1 MKLIPAEIRE
11 DLNLR
16 IESVKRHMK
25 HLEMD
30 ALIVATATNLFYTT
44 SRVFKGYV
52 YIHKN
57 EKPIWFLIKPDI
69 FENDEEII
77 KIRKPEEIPAKL
89 SELKREQP
97 KAVGYEFDDLSYSDV
112 ERLKA
117 LFPEAEA
124 KNGSKALRK
133 ARMVK
138 TPLEIVKMKED
149 GVHQSEAYRRITRC
163 YKEGM
168 TDLQFQIEIE
178 KILRLEGC
186 LGYVRTAGNLMDINL
201 GSVIAGDNADNP
213 SPFDYTMGGA
223 GIDPSLPEGANGTT
237 LKIGETVM
245 VDMNGSFNGYQTD
258 MTRVWALGEISEL
271 ARKAHQCSINILRKC
286 EKIGV
291 PGFPVSQLYKAAEE
305 IVEGE
310 GLKEYFMGHRQKAVF
325 IGHGVGIELNE
336 MPVVTARS
344 KDNLEEN
351 MTIALEPKF
360 VIPGV
365 GAVGVE
371 NTYLVTP
378 HGLESI
384 TIFPEEIQEL

>member
-1 MKLIPAEIRE
+1 MKLIPTEFRE
-11 DLNLR
+11 DIALR
-16 IESVKRHMK
+16 IESVKSQMK
-25 HLEMD
+25 HLGMD
-30 ALIVATATNLFYTT
+30 ALIVATTSNLFYTT
-44 SRVFKGYV
+44 SRVFRGYV
-52 YIHKN
+52 YIPIDEN
-57 EKPIWFLIKPDI
+57 PIWFLIKPDI
-69 FENDEEII
+69 FDKAEDII
-77 KIRKPEEIPAKL
+77 NIRKPEEIPGILKKL
-89 SELKREQP
+89 NRKMPES
-97 KAVGYEFDDLSYSDV
+97 AGYELDDLSYSDV

-117 LFPEAEA
+117 LFPAAEVR
-124 KNGSKALRK
+124 NGSKALRK

-138 TPLEIVKMKED
+138 TPLELVKMKED

-186 LGYVRTAGNLMDINL
+186 LGYVRTSGNLMDINL

-223 GIDPSLPEGANGTT
+223 GVDPSLPEGANGTT
-237 LKIGETVM
+237 LRPGETIM

-258 MTRVWALGEISEL
+258 MTRVWALGEIPEK
-271 ARKAHQCSINILRKC
+271 AKKAHQCSIDILRKC
-286 EKIGV
+286 EKLGV
-291 PGFPVSQLYKAAEE
+291 PGTPVAHLYKAAEE

-310 GLKEYFMGHRQKAVF
+310 NLKDFFMGHRQKAAF

-344 KDNLEEN
+344 KDILEEN
-351 MTIALEPKF
+351 MTLALEPKF

-371 NTYLVTP
+371 NTYIVTAD
-378 HGLESI
+378 GLQSI